1 MSVDPNAN
9 QESVHTVS
17 VKIPQFPPQN
27 PAWFFMF
34 CESQFR
40 LKGITADETRY
51 EYVACNLSPEVAARV
66 MTVLSSPPAEGKYE
80 ALKAKLLKEYTLT
93 NQERA
98 AALLDLPGLG
108 DQKPSQLLS
117 RMLELFPAGDSH
129 TTSCFLFREIFLR
142 QLPADLRLHLAD
154 KSGMSLESLAEEAD
168 KFFTSA
174 GQRVSAVQQPARTRK
189 PPSSG
194 LCFFHQRFGDQARRC
209 RPPCSYRPGN

>member
-9 QESVHTVS
+9 QESVLAVS
-17 VKIPQFPPQN
+17 VKIPQFPPHN
-27 PAWFFMF
+27 PDWFFMF

-40 LKGITADETRY
+40 LKGITAEETKY
-51 EYVACNLSPEVAARV
+51 DHVACNLSPEVAARV
-66 MTVLSSPPAEGKYE
+66 MPLLKNPPAEGRYE

-93 NQERA
+93 DQERA
-98 AALLDLPGLG
+98 SALLDLPGLG

-117 RMLELFPAGDSH
+117 RMLELLPSEENH
-129 TTSCFLFREIFLR
+129 TASSCLFRELFLR
-142 QLPADLRLHLAD
+142 QLPADLRTHLAD
-154 KSGMSLESLAEEAD
+154 KSGMSVECLAEEAD
-168 KFFTSA
+168 KFFSSA
-174 GQRVSAVQQPARTRK
+174 GQRINAVQQPARTRK